1 MRLKKLVSVCMLLI
15 MSLFASVIFN
25 HQTIVCAES
34 ISLSVFNSRVD
45 SLKGYTNVTQ
55 IYNGYYNNERCYRDL
70 DNDVSWECAAWALFV
85 WDSVWKQGADSNRTI
100 HRNINNLCAG
110 DYVRYNNGSYDH
122 SIFVTKISGN
132 TVYYTDGNGDNK
144 NTVAFDKTITKS
156 ALQTRINN
164 SLLYNLNKFG
174 VSQGSKGFIV
184 HYNDNNLGQTLP
196 SVPSI
201 AKVTGNGSNVTVT
214 WNSVADAD
222 RYVID
227 FWDPQSGH
235 NYFAVAGTSIT
246 KTLADGQYGIR
257 ISAENS
263 AGPSG
268 YSYFTYIWV
277 SKSTVPEIPEI
288 TSISVNGSD
297 VTVTWDKT
305 DITSFYVVDF
315 WDVDGAHHFFSTAD
329 TSITKTLADGQYGIR
344 IAAENTAGSSGNS
357 YFGDNYIYIG
367 KIHAAFDANG
377 GTLDSSVKA
386 KTSFH
391 SINGIRGEDQL
402 VIFTTP
408 GSSTGTNAY
417 GVEVLVDSTQK
428 VVEIIDR
435 VGNATVPPGGFILS
449 GHGEKQYWLA
459 ENIEVGDYISYHDN
473 VSEVWVFTKNKWLTV
488 TKKVEWHKPYGEL
501 PVPLP
506 REGYRFDGW
515 YTAAEG
521 GTRIDSNSIVD
532 ITVDAQTLYAHWVKE
547 TYSISYNTNGSG
559 AVIDS
564 TTEKIGTN
572 AKITETIPVREG
584 YRFLGWAASETAASP
599 EYQPGDVYTANT
611 DITLYAVWEE
621 LPYTLIDVTSR
632 PDFDLIDVE
641 LYHLDIGCTV
651 VLAAYKDEKL
661 VDVQYKKYNGDMLSF
676 VAKPDYDCAKVIVLD
691 GFDTLTPLCDAE
703 EIIK

>member
-1 MRLKKLVSVCMLLI
+1 MWLKKLVSVCMLLI
-15 MSLFASVIFN
+15 MSIALFPTALAYTTGDDYPSEYKNKANGSIVDQWNFYNRQCTSFVAWCLNSRNGVPFTNQYLGASRWGNAKEWGNVARSKGVPVNNTPAIGAVAWWTTGN
-25 HQTIVCAES
+25 YGHVAWVKS
-34 ISLSVFNSRVD
+34 ISGSNVVIEEYNQ
-45 SLKGYTNVTQ
+45 KGDGTFGTRTISSGSPAGYIHIKDINVT
-55 IYNGYYNNERCYRDL
+55 
-70 DNDVSWECAAWALFV
+70 
-85 WDSVWKQGADSNRTI
+85 
-100 HRNINNLCAG
+100 
-110 DYVRYNNGSYDH
+110 
-122 SIFVTKISGN
+122 
-132 TVYYTDGNGDNK
+132 
-144 NTVAFDKTITKS
+144 
-156 ALQTRINN
+156 
-164 SLLYNLNKFG
+164 
-174 VSQGSKGFIV
+174 
-184 HYNDNNLGQTLP
+184 
-196 SVPSI
+196 VPAVPAI
-201 AKVTGNGSNVTVT
+201 KKVIGNGSDVTVT
-214 WNSVADAD
+214 WDGVSGAEKYTV
-222 RYVID
+222 D
-227 FWDPQSGH
+227 FWDVDGTH
-235 NYFAVAGTSIT
+235 NYFSTTGTSMT
-246 KTLADGQYGIR
+246 KTLPDGQYGIR

-288 TSISVNGSD
+288 TSISVNGSN

-357 YFGDNYIYIG
+357 YFGDNYIYVG

-449 GHGEKQYWLA
+449 GNREKQYWLA

>member
-1 MRLKKLVSVCMLLI
+1 MWLKKLVSVCMLLI
-15 MSLFASVIFN
+15 MSIALFPTASAYTTGDDYPSEYKN
-25 HQTIVCAES
+25 KANGSIVDQWNFYNRQCTSFVAWCLNSRNGVPFTNQYLGASRWGNAKEWGNVARSKGVPVNNTPAIGAVAWWTTGNYGHVAWVKS
-34 ISLSVFNSRVD
+34 ISGSNVVIEEYNQ
-45 SLKGYTNVTQ
+45 KGDGTFGTRTISSGSPAGYIHIKDINVT
-55 IYNGYYNNERCYRDL
+55 
-70 DNDVSWECAAWALFV
+70 
-85 WDSVWKQGADSNRTI
+85 
-100 HRNINNLCAG
+100 
-110 DYVRYNNGSYDH
+110 
-122 SIFVTKISGN
+122 
-132 TVYYTDGNGDNK
+132 
-144 NTVAFDKTITKS
+144 
-156 ALQTRINN
+156 
-164 SLLYNLNKFG
+164 
-174 VSQGSKGFIV
+174 
-184 HYNDNNLGQTLP
+184 
-196 SVPSI
+196 VPAVPAI
-201 AKVTGNGSNVTVT
+201 KKVIGNGSDVTVT
-214 WNSVADAD
+214 WDGVSGAEKYIV
-222 RYVID
+222 D
-227 FWDPQSGH
+227 FWDVDGTH
-235 NYFAVAGTSIT
+235 NYFSTTGTSIT

-357 YFGDNYIYIG
+357 YFGDNYIYVG

-449 GHGEKQYWLA
+449 GNREKQYWLA

-621 LPYTLIDVTSR
+621 RPRVSADITSR
-632 PDFDLIDVE
+632 PDFDLIDVK

-661 VDVQYKKYNGDMLSF
+661 VDVQYKKYNGDLLSY
-676 VAKPDYDCAKVIVLD
+676 VENTAYDHAKIIVLD

>member
-1 MRLKKLVSVCMLLI
+1 MWLKKLVSVCMLLI
-15 MSLFASVIFN
+15 MSIALFPTASAYTDVKITKNGQVVDTFAGVDAIYATLSSYSN
-25 HQTIVCAES
+25 VDTNTTYSCAA
-34 ISLSVFNSRVD
+34 F
-45 SLKGYTNVTQ
+45 LKKFCSKLWGVT
-55 IYNGYYNNERCYRDL
+55 IYN
-70 DNDVSWECAAWALFV
+70 
-85 WDSVWKQGADSNRTI
+85 I
-100 HRNINNLCAG
+100 
-110 DYVRYNNGSYDH
+110 
-122 SIFVTKISGN
+122 N
-132 TVYYTDGNGDNK
+132 TVDAAPTVSKPGHTVALKTVSTPRPGDIMQTKNYGHVAVVKAVSGANAILIEQNWSYNSGGYRYARKERSVPISSVYFYRMIIDGNEAEIPGIK
-144 NTVAFDKTITKS
+144 VPAVPAITK
-156 ALQTRINN
+156 
-164 SLLYNLNKFG
+164 
-174 VSQGSKGFIV
+174 VV
-184 HYNDNNLGQTLP
+184 
-196 SVPSI
+196 
-201 AKVTGNGSNVTVT
+201 GNGSNVTVT

-246 KTLADGQYGIR
+246 KTLPDGQYGIR

-288 TSISVNGSD
+288 TSISVNGSN

-357 YFGDNYIYIG
+357 YFGDNYIYVG

-449 GHGEKQYWLA
+449 GNREKQYWLA

-621 LPYTLIDVTSR
+621 RPRVSADITSR
-632 PDFDLIDVE
+632 PDFDLIDVK

-661 VDVQYKKYNGDMLSF
+661 VDVQYKKYNGDLLSY
-676 VAKPDYDCAKVIVLD
+676 VENTAYDHAKIIVLD
-691 GFDTLTPLCDAE
+691 GFNTLTPLCDAE

>member
-15 MSLFASVIFN
+15 MSIALFPTASAYTTGDDYPSEYKN
-25 HQTIVCAES
+25 KANGSIVDRWNFYNRQCTSFVAWCLNSRNGVPFTNQYLGASRWGNAKEWGHVARSKGVPVNNTPAIGAVAWWTTGNYGHVAWVKS
-34 ISLSVFNSRVD
+34 ISGSNVVIEEYNQ
-45 SLKGYTNVTQ
+45 KGDGTFGT
-55 IYNGYYNNERCYRDL
+55 
-70 DNDVSWECAAWALFV
+70 
-85 WDSVWKQGADSNRTI
+85 RTI
-100 HRNINNLCAG
+100 SLGSPAG
-110 DYVRYNNGSYDH
+110 YIHIKDIS
-122 SIFVTKISGN
+122 VTIP
-132 TVYYTDGNGDNK
+132 
-144 NTVAFDKTITKS
+144 A
-156 ALQTRINN
+156 
-164 SLLYNLNKFG
+164 
-174 VSQGSKGFIV
+174 
-184 HYNDNNLGQTLP
+184 
-196 SVPSI
+196 VPAI
-201 AKVTGNGSNVTVT
+201 KKVIGNGSDVTVT
-214 WNSVADAD
+214 WDGVSGAEKYTV
-222 RYVID
+222 D
-227 FWDPQSGH
+227 FWDVDGTH
-235 NYFAVAGTSIT
+235 NYFSTTGTSMT
-246 KTLADGQYGIR
+246 KTLPDGQYGIR

-357 YFGDNYIYIG
+357 YFGDNYIYVG

-532 ITVDAQTLYAHWVKE
+532 ITVDEQTLYAHWVKE

-661 VDVQYKKYNGDMLSF
+661 VDVQYKKYNGDLLSY
-676 VAKPDYDCAKVIVLD
+676 VENTAYDHAKIIVLD

>member
-1 MRLKKLVSVCMLLI
+1 MWLKKLVSVCMLLI
-15 MSLFASVIFN
+15 MSIALFPTALAYTTGDDYPSEYKNKANGSIVDQWNFYNRQCTSFVAWCLNSRNGVPFTNQYLGASRWGNAKEWGNVARSKGVPVNNTPAIGAVAWWTTGN
-25 HQTIVCAES
+25 YGHVAWVKS
-34 ISLSVFNSRVD
+34 ISGSNVVIEEYNQ
-45 SLKGYTNVTQ
+45 KGDGTFGTRTISSGSPAGYIHIKDINVT
-55 IYNGYYNNERCYRDL
+55 
-70 DNDVSWECAAWALFV
+70 
-85 WDSVWKQGADSNRTI
+85 
-100 HRNINNLCAG
+100 
-110 DYVRYNNGSYDH
+110 
-122 SIFVTKISGN
+122 
-132 TVYYTDGNGDNK
+132 
-144 NTVAFDKTITKS
+144 
-156 ALQTRINN
+156 
-164 SLLYNLNKFG
+164 
-174 VSQGSKGFIV
+174 
-184 HYNDNNLGQTLP
+184 
-196 SVPSI
+196 VPAVPAI
-201 AKVTGNGSNVTVT
+201 KKVIGNGSDVTVT
-214 WNSVADAD
+214 WDGVSGAEKYTV
-222 RYVID
+222 D
-227 FWDPQSGH
+227 FWDVDGTH
-235 NYFAVAGTSIT
+235 NYFSTTGTSMT
-246 KTLADGQYGIR
+246 KTLPDGQYGIR

-288 TSISVNGSD
+288 TSISVNGSN

-344 IAAENTAGSSGNS
+344 SAAENTAGSSGNS
-357 YFGDNYIYIG
+357 YFGDNYIYVG

-449 GHGEKQYWLA
+449 GNREKQYWLA

>member
-15 MSLFASVIFN
+15 MSIALFPTASAYTTGDDYPSEYKN
-25 HQTIVCAES
+25 KANGSIVDRWNFYNRQCTSFVAWCLNSRNGVPFTNQYLGASRWGNAKEWGHVARSKGVPVNNTPAIGAVAWWTTGNYGHVAWVKS
-34 ISLSVFNSRVD
+34 ISGSNVVIEEYNQ
-45 SLKGYTNVTQ
+45 KGDGTFGT
-55 IYNGYYNNERCYRDL
+55 
-70 DNDVSWECAAWALFV
+70 
-85 WDSVWKQGADSNRTI
+85 RTI
-100 HRNINNLCAG
+100 SSGSPAG
-110 DYVRYNNGSYDH
+110 YIHIKDIS
-122 SIFVTKISGN
+122 VTIPA
-132 TVYYTDGNGDNK
+132 VP
-144 NTVAFDKTITKS
+144 AITK
-156 ALQTRINN
+156 
-164 SLLYNLNKFG
+164 
-174 VSQGSKGFIV
+174 VV
-184 HYNDNNLGQTLP
+184 
-196 SVPSI
+196 
-201 AKVTGNGSNVTVT
+201 GNGSNVTVT

-246 KTLADGQYGIR
+246 KTLADGRYGIR

-277 SKSTVPEIPEI
+277 SKSTVPQTPEI

-297 VTVTWDKT
+297 VTVTWNAT
-305 DITSFYVVDF
+305 DITSFYLVDF
-315 WDVDGAHHFFSTAD
+315 WNPSTSHNYFPATG
-329 TSITKTLADGQYGIR
+329 TSITKTLPDGQYGIR
-344 IAAENTAGSSGNS
+344 ITAENTAGQSVYS
-357 YFGDNYIYIG
+357 YFTYIYVG

-408 GSSTGTNAY
+408 GSSTGTNAS

-559 AVIDS
+559 VVIDS

-621 LPYTLIDVTSR
+621 LPYTLVDIISR